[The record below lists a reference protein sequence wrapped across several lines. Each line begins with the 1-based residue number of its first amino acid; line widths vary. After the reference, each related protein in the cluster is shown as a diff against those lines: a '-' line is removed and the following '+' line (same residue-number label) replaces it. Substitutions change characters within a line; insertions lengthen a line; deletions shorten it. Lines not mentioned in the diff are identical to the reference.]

1 MLYNQNDTNLSFL
14 KLLLCMYSPGWYV
27 SHSHLFASLL
37 IKLDNYELLQQTSNW
52 LFWPHE
58 RSREHYYSPLE
69 RKYRCSRKYTLL
81 QSTRRLKLSFVT
93 PPIFLWATLA
103 SLFFP
108 AHSKCSVKFFSRNN
122 FMLSYEESAV
132 PIMPMQTTY
141 FSEQKGLCFVFAWVL
156 LWQQRGIT
164 SDEE

>member
-1 MLYNQNDTNLSFL
+1 
-14 KLLLCMYSPGWYV
+14 MYSPGWYV
-27 SHSHLFASLL
+27 SDDHFF
-37 IKLDNYELLQQTSNW
+37 TW
-52 LFWPHE
+52 LFKSVPT
-58 RSREHYYSPLE
+58 SS
-69 RKYRCSRKYTLL
+69 CSKHPIGYFGPMRDSQNIIICQLNGNIVLLVSTLL